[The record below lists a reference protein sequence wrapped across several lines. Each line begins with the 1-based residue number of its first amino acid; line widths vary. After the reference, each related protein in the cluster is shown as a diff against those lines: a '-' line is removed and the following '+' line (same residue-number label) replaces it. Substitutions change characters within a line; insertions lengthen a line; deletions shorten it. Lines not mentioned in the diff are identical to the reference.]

1 MICAIAKGGSQC
13 LFALSMSSSI
23 NNDFLIPFGCD
34 VLCQYSF
41 MDVAQR
47 GENDEAADKHNYF
60 RLQFFASFQL
70 TSSLQNST
78 REDCKCGIIIRVC
91 LCTRLIAG
99 IS

>member
-1 MICAIAKGGSQC
+1 MICAIAKGGS
-13 LFALSMSSSI
+13 SSSI

-70 TSSLQNST
+70 PHYKTPQ
-78 REDCKCGIIIRVC
+78 EK
-91 LCTRLIAG
+91 IANVE
-99 IS
+99 